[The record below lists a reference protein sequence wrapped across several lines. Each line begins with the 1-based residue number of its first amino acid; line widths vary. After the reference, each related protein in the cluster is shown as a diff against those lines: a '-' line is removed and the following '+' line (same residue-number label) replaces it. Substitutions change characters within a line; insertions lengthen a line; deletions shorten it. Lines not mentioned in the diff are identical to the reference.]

1 MRSKKAAELH
11 EMLLKSSKAELIEII
26 MNAFK
31 LTYATF
37 PWIELVGKAKII
49 IIEQKLEEN
58 RVKGE
63 ELRKRLNLLSQSDAE
78 FLELMLDIRKNNDE
92 YMKLLNKS
100 IKLEKEIYG

>member
-1 MRSKKAAELH
+1 MRSKTAAKLH
-11 EMLLKSSKAELIEII
+11 EMLLKSSKNELIEII
-26 MNAFK
+26 MEAFK

-63 ELRKRLNLLSQSDAE
+63 ELRKQLNSLSKSDSE
-78 FLELMLDIRKNNDE
+78 FLEVMLDIKKNNEE